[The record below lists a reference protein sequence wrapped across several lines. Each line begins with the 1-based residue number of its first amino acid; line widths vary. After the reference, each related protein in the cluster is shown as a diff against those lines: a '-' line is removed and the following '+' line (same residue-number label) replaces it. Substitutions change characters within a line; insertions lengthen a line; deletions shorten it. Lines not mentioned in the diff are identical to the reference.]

1 MIERTYLDKCNTII
15 KGSNVNT
22 GISPVLS
29 LNYGASTTRA
39 LIHFD
44 HSKIKKLYE
53 CGVMPDMLK
62 MKHTLKITNAGSL
75 DFTQIHTKEQGLKA
89 SAIKKRATSFDV
101 IFFLLPQLWDQ
112 GKGFDY
118 VYTDFNRDFYD
129 RKSRHIGNRL
139 VSTDGSNW
147 YQARN
152 GYKWPENG
160 VYSLDTL
167 SKEYDNYSSEEGS
180 KIVIGRQHFDIG
192 NENIEFDITE
202 IFNKFITSEI
212 ENYGIGIAFSPL
224 LENIGNVKSDPENK
238 FENYIGFLSNNTN
251 LFFEPYVET
260 FYDDY
265 ISDDRANFVI
275 DKNNKLYLYCTI
287 GDKLEDLDELPSCT
301 ITNQNEDIVFDNM
314 EVKRF
319 SKGVYY
325 VELMCSHGNF
335 EPDTM
340 LYDTWGNIIYNG
352 VKLDDVE
359 MDFTLKKPSS
369 YFKIGKSIIDEPDFT
384 PNIYGINSNEE
395 IQRGDIRKLTVIT
408 RVNYTVQQAQ
418 SVDSIEARVYIR
430 DGEREYDVIPFEK
443 LNKTISESY
452 LLVDTS
458 MLLPQ
463 KYYVDVKINYGMQ
476 SIIHHDMLHFSITD
490 NLNNKF
496 A

>member
-15 KGSNVNT
+15 KGSNINT

-160 VYSLDTL
+160 V
-167 SKEYDNYSSEEGS
+167 
-180 KIVIGRQHFDIG
+180 
-192 NENIEFDITE
+192 
-202 IFNKFITSEI
+202 
-212 ENYGIGIAFSPL
+212 
-224 LENIGNVKSDPENK
+224 
-238 FENYIGFLSNNTN
+238 
-251 LFFEPYVET
+251 
-260 FYDDY
+260 
-265 ISDDRANFVI
+265 
-275 DKNNKLYLYCTI
+275 
-287 GDKLEDLDELPSCT
+287 
-301 ITNQNEDIVFDNM
+301 
-314 EVKRF
+314 
-319 SKGVYY
+319 
-325 VELMCSHGNF
+325 
-335 EPDTM
+335 
-340 LYDTWGNIIYNG
+340 
-352 VKLDDVE
+352 
-359 MDFTLKKPSS
+359 
-369 YFKIGKSIIDEPDFT
+369 
-384 PNIYGINSNEE
+384 
-395 IQRGDIRKLTVIT
+395 
-408 RVNYTVQQAQ
+408 
-418 SVDSIEARVYIR
+418 
-430 DGEREYDVIPFEK
+430 
-443 LNKTISESY
+443 
-452 LLVDTS
+452 
-458 MLLPQ
+458 
-463 KYYVDVKINYGMQ
+463 
-476 SIIHHDMLHFSITD
+476 
-490 NLNNKF
+490 
-496 A
+496 